1 MLKSIRIHQIK
12 IQPCT
17 VARLP
22 LCRRKSDRTEIKMIK
37 TKIKWGYII
46 IGLLLCTIG
55 ACFIAFNNSLSLLA
69 ITVGIALSAFG
80 VVYGVLTIAHHS
92 RGFLFAVK
100 IIFAVICI
108 VSGIITA
115 IFNKDSVDIL
125 ISVFCL
131 LLIIDGSFKLNTAS
145 MSKRFSVGGWWIM
158 MIVATLVIASSFFLL
173 KFTPEKIQ
181 RSSTVLGIT
190 IIADAVAN
198 FSSTVWVTKY
208 ENAEKAEFYHEVQ
221 NQLDGNVN

>member
-1 MLKSIRIHQIK
+1 
-12 IQPCT
+12 
-17 VARLP
+17 
-22 LCRRKSDRTEIKMIK
+22 MIK

-46 IGLLLCTIG
+46 VGLLLCTIG
-55 ACFIAFNNSLSLLA
+55 VCFIAFNNSLALLA
-69 ITVGIALSAFG
+69 ITVGIALSSFG
-80 VVYGVLTIAHHS
+80 VVYGVLTIAHRT
-92 RGFLFAVK
+92 RGFVFAVK

-108 VSGIITA
+108 VSGIITT

-158 MIVATLVIASSFFLL
+158 MIVAVLVIASSFFLL
-173 KFTPEKIQ
+173 KFTPENIQ
-181 RSSTVLGIT
+181 LASTVLGIT

-208 ENAEKAEFYHEVQ
+208 ENAEKTEFYHEVQ
-221 NQLDGNVN
+221 NQLDGDSNQ